1 MESHILGVLL
11 HERNNVVIKIELT
24 DMRSDIVE
32 DIIVVRVRLGRSRVR
47 EGDVVTTV
55 VIALVAGS
63 LVLSFRLLGTFL
75 VLRLPEVKV
84 LTRELHLFVLRLSE
98 FHIMSDARL

>member
-1 MESHILGVLL
+1 MQHHILRVLL
-11 HERNNVVIKIELT
+11 RERSYVFIKIELT

-63 LVLSFRLLGTFL
+63 LVLSFGLLGTFL
-75 VLRLPEVKV
+75 VLRLPEV
-84 LTRELHLFVLRLSE
+84 
-98 FHIMSDARL
+98 

>member
-1 MESHILGVLL
+1 MQHHILSVLL
-11 HERNNVVIKIELT
+11 HERSYVFIKIELT

-47 EGDVVTTV
+47 EGDVVTTI

-63 LVLSFRLLGTFL
+63 LVLSFGLLGTFL
-75 VLRLPEVKV
+75 VLRLPEV
-84 LTRELHLFVLRLSE
+84 
-98 FHIMSDARL
+98 

>member
-1 MESHILGVLL
+1 MQSHILGVLL
-11 HERNNVVIKIELT
+11 HERNNVLIKIELT

-47 EGDVVTTV
+47 EWDVVTTV

-75 VLRLPEVKV
+75 VLRLPEV
-84 LTRELHLFVLRLSE
+84 
-98 FHIMSDARL
+98 

>member
-1 MESHILGVLL
+1 
-11 HERNNVVIKIELT
+11 
-24 DMRSDIVE
+24 MRSDIVE

-75 VLRLPEVKV
+75 VLRLPEV
-84 LTRELHLFVLRLSE
+84 
-98 FHIMSDARL
+98 

>member
-1 MESHILGVLL
+1 
-11 HERNNVVIKIELT
+11 
-24 DMRSDIVE
+24 MRSDIVE

-55 VIALVAGS
+55 VIALIAGS

-75 VLRLPEVKV
+75 VLRLPEV
-84 LTRELHLFVLRLSE
+84 
-98 FHIMSDARL
+98 

>member
-1 MESHILGVLL
+1 MQSQILGVLL
-11 HERNNVVIKIELT
+11 HERNNVLIKIELT

-75 VLRLPEVKV
+75 VLRLPEV
-84 LTRELHLFVLRLSE
+84 
-98 FHIMSDARL
+98 